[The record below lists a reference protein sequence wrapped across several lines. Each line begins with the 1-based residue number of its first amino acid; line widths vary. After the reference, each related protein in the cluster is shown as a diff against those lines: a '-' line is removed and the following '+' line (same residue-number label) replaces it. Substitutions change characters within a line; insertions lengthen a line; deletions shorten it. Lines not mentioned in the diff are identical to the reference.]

1 MKIPSIEEMLKAGM
15 HFGHRTSRWHPKAAP
30 FIFGQRNGVH
40 IIDLAKSRKLLEEAM
55 KYIKKTISEGK
66 TILFI
71 GTKTQVKKKMK
82 TVCIEIG
89 MPYIVEKWL
98 GGCLTNFIVIK
109 KSIKKYNDLI
119 AQKKD
124 GKLEKYTKKERL
136 EIDREIAKLEIRV
149 GGLSNLIKVPDVVF
163 IWDIKKEKTA
173 MAEAKKLNIPVIGV
187 CDTNVNPEEVDYVIP
202 ANDDAT
208 KTIKMILNLVKEAAL
223 EANPSAGGK
232 K

>member
-1 MKIPSIEEMLKAGM
+1 
-15 HFGHRTSRWHPKAAP
+15 
-30 FIFGQRNGVH
+30 
-40 IIDLAKSRKLLEEAM
+40 
-55 KYIKKTISEGK
+55 
-66 TILFI
+66 
-71 GTKTQVKKKMK
+71 MK

-149 GGLSNLIKVPDVVF
+149 GGLSNLIKVSDVVF